1 MPPRQPAS
9 RFDSTEALVHFGFAV
24 IMAIVGAI
32 IGIMFTTIILL
43 RIHAGSGGDR
53 WWGPGILIGGG
64 LGAIDGIVLGY
75 LKDLARRSHKA
86 ARLLF
91 TVFGALSCAYLAGL
105 VTFPVP
111 DLPYYDFLPK
121 LGAFP
126 RLCTASTALAFVVG
140 AVVCWNMLP
149 WQYDSS
155 VWH

>member
-32 IGIMFTTIILL
+32 IGIVLTTIILL
-43 RIHAGSGGDR
+43 KVHATSGGDR
-53 WWGPGILIGGG
+53 WWGPGILIGGAI
-64 LGAIDGIVLGY
+64 GAADGILLGY
-75 LKDLARRSHKA
+75 LKDLARRSHKG

-91 TVFGALSCAYLAGL
+91 SVFGALSCAYIGGL
-105 VTFPVP
+105 VTYPVP

-121 LGAFP
+121 FGALP
-126 RLCTASTALAFVVG
+126 RLCTASTALALVVG

-149 WQYDSS
+149 TQYDSTA
-155 VWH
+155 WH